1 MYKNNI
7 HQRPCRNRE
16 GHSRAVDFQLNHLII
31 NYKKLPCQVRART
44 LRCLVQRNTSKVIKM
59 NEKTKILVV
68 DDEEVVRLS
77 HIRTLASTHCD
88 VEVVKDGGEALRVMK
103 LRPADVVL
111 LDLRMP
117 GMDGM
122 AVLKTIKQRWPETE
136 VVIITGYPNIETAK
150 EAVRLGAFDYLAK
163 PVGPDEVIN
172 VANGAITQKRWA
184 LHRDRTGL
192 DAGIDSAAGAA
203 RKTSSF
209 TN

>member
-1 MYKNNI
+1 
-7 HQRPCRNRE
+7 
-16 GHSRAVDFQLNHLII
+16 
-31 NYKKLPCQVRART
+31 
-44 LRCLVQRNTSKVIKM
+44 VIEM
-59 NEKTKILVV
+59 DEKTNILVV

-77 HIRTLASTHCD
+77 HIRTLASIHCN
-88 VEVVKDGGEALRVMK
+88 VEVVKNGSDALRVMEQ
-103 LRPADVVL
+103 RPADVVL

-122 AVLKTIKQRWPETE
+122 AVLKTIKQQWPETE

-172 VANGAITQKRWA
+172 VANGAMTQKRWA
-184 LHRDRTGL
+184 LHKDRTGR
-192 DAGIDSAAGAA
+192 DAGIDAATGPSW
-203 RKTSSF
+203 KTSNF